1 MRIGL
6 AGAHRV
12 GKTTLGL
19 ALAEHL
25 GVPFVETHVSR
36 AKIWDETGIAPS
48 DSVTFAERVR
58 LQRALVRHLKEVFDE
73 VKGCKE
79 GWVADRTYLDLLG
92 YLFANVD
99 ATCSNLWSSE
109 VAELVADVREL
120 TAETFDK
127 IVLLQPAIP
136 VQTVTN
142 KCGKVYVSNPYR
154 EAINNHVL
162 AYGLKTMPAGSF
174 FAIAEDVLSVEDR
187 LDYIIRRI

>member
-1 MRIGL
+1 MRIGI

-36 AKIWDETGIAPS
+36 AKIWEETGIIPS

-58 LQRALVRHLKEVFDE
+58 LQRALMRHLREVFDE
-73 VKGCKE
+73 VRDCEE

-99 ATCSNLWSSE
+99 ATCSNLWSEE
-109 VAELVADVREL
+109 VAKLVADARRL
-120 TAETFDK
+120 TLKTFDK
-127 IVLLQPAIP
+127 ILLVQPAIP
-136 VQTVTN
+136 VLTDAN

-162 AYGLKTMPAGSF
+162 AYGLKTMPVGDF
-174 FAIAEDVLSVEDR
+174 YAIAEDVLSVDDR
-187 LDYIIRRI
+187 LDYIIRRL